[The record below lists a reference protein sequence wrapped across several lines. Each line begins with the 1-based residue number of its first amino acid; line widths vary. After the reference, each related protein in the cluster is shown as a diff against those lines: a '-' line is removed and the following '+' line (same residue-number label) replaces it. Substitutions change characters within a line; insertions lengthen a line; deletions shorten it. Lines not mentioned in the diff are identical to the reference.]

1 MTKGRS
7 KLAGDRPEAVGFI
20 SGPEF
25 VEHYT
30 GLGFPESPRRLAAI
44 WERLQKDF
52 LWDRLVH
59 IDPRPASVEELL
71 TVHDREYVELVRRE
85 VELGRAMLSTGDTH
99 ICPRSYDV
107 ALLAAGAGLSA
118 VDAVCAGRVRSA
130 FCAVR
135 PPGHH
140 AGPRRGMG
148 FCIFNSAAV
157 AARYAQRAC
166 GVARVL
172 IADWDVHH
180 GNGTQEAFYD
190 DPSVFYFSTHQLG
203 LYPMPLT
210 GMGDPRETGSG
221 AGEGTTLNCPL
232 QPGAGDAEII
242 AAFTDRLVPAMS
254 DFAPELVIISAGFDS
269 HRADPLAL
277 MGVTDEGFAALT
289 EIVMEI
295 ADASAGGRI
304 VSFLEGGYDLSA
316 LASAA
321 AAHVTALMH

>member
-1 MTKGRS
+1 MTKGGS
-7 KLAGDRPEAVGFI
+7 NPADDRPEAVGFI

-25 VEHYT
+25 TEHYT
-30 GLGFPESPRRLAAI
+30 GLAFPESPRRLAAI
-44 WERLQKDF
+44 WERLQRDF

-59 IDPRPASVEELL
+59 IDPRPAGVDDLL

-85 VELGRAMLSTGDTH
+85 VGLGRAMLSTGDTH

-140 AGPRRGMG
+140 ATPTAGMG
-148 FCIFNSAAV
+148 FCIFNNAAV
-157 AARYAQRAC
+157 AAGYAQRAC
-166 GVARVL
+166 GIERVL

-210 GMGDPRETGSG
+210 GMGLPGETGSG
-221 AGEGTTLNCPL
+221 AGKGTTLNCPL

-242 AAFTDRLVPAMS
+242 AAFTDRLVPAMEH
-254 DFAPELVIISAGFDS
+254 FAPELVIVSAGFDS
-269 HRADPLAL
+269 HRADPLAV
-277 MGVTDEGFAALT
+277 MGVTDEGFVALT

-295 ADASAGGRI
+295 ADATAGGRI
-304 VSFLEGGYDLSA
+304 VSFLEGGYDLDA
-316 LASAA
+316 LASAT
-321 AAHVTALMH
+321 AAHVAALMH